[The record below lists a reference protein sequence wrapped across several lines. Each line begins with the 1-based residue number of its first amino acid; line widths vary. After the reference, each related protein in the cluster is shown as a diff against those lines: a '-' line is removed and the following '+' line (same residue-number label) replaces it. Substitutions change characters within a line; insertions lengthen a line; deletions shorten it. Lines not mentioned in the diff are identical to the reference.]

1 MAVNSVIKH
10 SVMPKDMFQAKMWK
24 PEEVFIGDS
33 AYHIVISPA
42 SKKNG
47 AVQFHMAAMKDGEV
61 QTFKDL
67 NNTLYDITATKY
79 IDELNERLCDALQNQ
94 IKWTH
99 TGNHDIYVSYGDMKQ
114 WEEGTSAKETAIRII
129 LMVKNV
135 ENMTPEEE
143 KLLRKI
149 LKGELVEWM
158 DSVIRDKPAIER
170 TKQDY
175 ENDLVKVMDTSMLPH
190 TKSSFNPIP
199 LITVIGLAFA
209 ILGVFYAKYELF
221 QVCAVVLSGYAGFR
235 AYQRGQKE
243 YMFVNVAV
251 CLISVFFIYYGY
263 VNA

>member
-1 MAVNSVIKH
+1 
-10 SVMPKDMFQAKMWK
+10 
-24 PEEVFIGDS
+24 
-33 AYHIVISPA
+33 
-42 SKKNG
+42 
-47 AVQFHMAAMKDGEV
+47 
-61 QTFKDL
+61 
-67 NNTLYDITATKY
+67 
-79 IDELNERLCDALQNQ
+79 
-94 IKWTH
+94 
-99 TGNHDIYVSYGDMKQ
+99 
-114 WEEGTSAKETAIRII
+114 
-129 LMVKNV
+129 
-135 ENMTPEEE
+135 
-143 KLLRKI
+143 
-149 LKGELVEWM
+149 M